1 MDLPFPW
8 TFVLF
13 TLCFV
18 ALIAGALLGFA
29 VGFRTGG
36 RQERFRLV
44 KEKLKRNKAAICWK
58 KTCCIRHPN
67 PNTIRNGCLTLSS
80 TSRNSGRASG

>member
-44 KEKLKRNKAAICWK
+44 KEKLKRNKAAI
-58 KTCCIRHPN
+58 
-67 PNTIRNGCLTLSS
+67 
-80 TSRNSGRASG
+80 

>member
-18 ALIAGALLGFA
+18 ALIAGALLGFC
-29 VGFRTGG
+29 G
-36 RQERFRLV
+36 RVSYGWQTR
-44 KEKLKRNKAAICWK
+44 
-58 KTCCIRHPN
+58 
-67 PNTIRNGCLTLSS
+67 TLSVGEGEAE
-80 TSRNSGRASG
+80 TE

>member
-36 RQERFRLV
+36 DACRYLWINIPS
-44 KEKLKRNKAAICWK
+44 LAWN
-58 KTCCIRHPN
+58 
-67 PNTIRNGCLTLSS
+67 
-80 TSRNSGRASG
+80 

>member
-1 MDLPFPW
+1 MDLPSPW

-29 VGFRTGG
+29 VGWQTR
-36 RQERFRLV
+36 
-44 KEKLKRNKAAICWK
+44 
-58 KTCCIRHPN
+58 
-67 PNTIRNGCLTLSS
+67 TLSVGEGEAE
-80 TSRNSGRASG
+80 TE

>member
-1 MDLPFPW
+1 MDLPSSW

-36 RQERFRLV
+36 QTR
-44 KEKLKRNKAAICWK
+44 
-58 KTCCIRHPN
+58 
-67 PNTIRNGCLTLSS
+67 TLSVGEGEAE
-80 TSRNSGRASG
+80 TE

>member
-44 KEKLKRNKAAICWK
+44 KEKLKRNKAAIC
-58 KTCCIRHPN
+58 R
-67 PNTIRNGCLTLSS
+67 
-80 TSRNSGRASG
+80 

>member
-1 MDLPFPW
+1 MDLPSPW

-44 KEKLKRNKAAICWK
+44 KEKLKRK
-58 KTCCIRHPN
+58 
-67 PNTIRNGCLTLSS
+67 
-80 TSRNSGRASG
+80 

>member
-44 KEKLKRNKAAICWK
+44 KEKLKRNKAAICRWQK
-58 KTCCIRHPN
+58 GTLRICQAGEAVGRRLVAFGIR
-67 PNTIRNGCLTLSS
+67 IRTL
-80 TSRNSGRASG
+80 